1 MNFVVSYSCGKDSSM
16 ALWKMLQKG
25 HKLVGLVV
33 SFSKNNNRSFFHG
46 VSRHFLE
53 EYAKTL
59 GTKLFVAEIGSGEDY
74 DAVYEKALH
83 EAKKN
88 GADTVVFG
96 DIDIVGH
103 REWDMERAEN
113 VGLKAEF
120 PLWHIN
126 RRENVE
132 ECLQC
137 GIKAVITCV
146 DTEKLSRDY
155 LGKILN
161 KEMLQDF
168 ENVGIDV
175 CGENGEYHTMV
186 IDAPM
191 FKFPLQYK
199 LGRIRENSQWPV
211 IEVLE
216 CEA

>member
-33 SFSKNNNRSFFHG
+33 SFSKNTDRSFFHG

-88 GADTVVFG
+88 GADIVVFG

-120 PLWHIN
+120 
-126 RRENVE
+126 RRDGS
-132 ECLQC
+132 CHY
-137 GIKAVITCV
+137 G
-146 DTEKLSRDY
+146 
-155 LGKILN
+155 
-161 KEMLQDF
+161 
-168 ENVGIDV
+168 
-175 CGENGEYHTMV
+175 
-186 IDAPM
+186 
-191 FKFPLQYK
+191 
-199 LGRIRENSQWPV
+199 
-211 IEVLE
+211 
-216 CEA
+216 

>member
-59 GTKLFVAEIGSGEDY
+59 GTKLFVAEIASGEDY
-74 DAVYEKALH
+74 DAVYEKALQ

-96 DIDIVGH
+96 DIDIVGQ
-103 REWDMERAEN
+103 REWDTERAEN

-155 LGKILN
+155 LGKILD
-161 KEMLQDF
+161 KEMLQEF
-168 ENVGIDV
+168 EDVGIDV

-211 IEVLE
+211 IEVLD